1 MAKNEAA
8 PKSDRVTAA
17 HQELE
22 HAKAEHER
30 EARRLEETN
39 QEIRSLTKQV
49 KLTDPD
55 DAKAFERLVAARDAA
70 RGRAEALAEREE
82 RTRGAVERA
91 QRAVDEAELVHKRAR
106 LEALDAEIADKDATI
121 TRDVKAFF
129 HDLVTRIGELRGLA
143 SIAQGMDVELGN
155 PRSIYDAGFI
165 VRGSRWAAAPMHK
178 GALKIAMGVLPE
190 TPVGEL

>member
-1 MAKNEAA
+1 MAKNEAT
-8 PKSDRVTAA
+8 PTSDHVTAA

-22 HAKAEHER
+22 RAKAEHER

-91 QRAVDEAELVHKRAR
+91 QRAVDEAELVQKRAR
-106 LEALDAEIADKDATI
+106 LEALDAEIAEKDVAI
-121 TRDVKAFF
+121 TRDVEAFYRQ
-129 HDLVTRIGELRGLA
+129 LVTRIGELRELA
-143 SIAQGMDVELGN
+143 NKAASMDVELGN
-155 PRSIYDAGFI
+155 PRSPYDGGYAL
-165 VRGSRWAAAPMHK
+165 RGSRWAAAPTHK

>member
-8 PKSDRVTAA
+8 PTSDRVTAA

-22 HAKAEHER
+22 RAKAEHKR

-91 QRAVDEAELVHKRAR
+91 QRAVDEADSCRSGHGWRPSMR
-106 LEALDAEIADKDATI
+106 RSPRR
-121 TRDVKAFF
+121 TR
-129 HDLVTRIGELRGLA
+129 RSRG
-143 SIAQGMDVELGN
+143 
-155 PRSIYDAGFI
+155 
-165 VRGSRWAAAPMHK
+165 
-178 GALKIAMGVLPE
+178 
-190 TPVGEL
+190 T